1 MKSRASQLICFLVLV
16 MAGNAFSQSD
26 SDSIY
31 LKIRILSEY
40 PLHQAIVTPLSG
52 NYDICHRKEKIS
64 SLSENTPLILLVNER
79 KVRIKKPAGS
89 LGSFDTVYLRKAG
102 GCGLF
107 HLRAGKKE
115 RTYNDELIAFISGQH
130 LVMIN
135 RVSLEPYTAGVVQA
149 EAGNGH
155 DPEFY
160 KIQSLISRTYALRNI
175 RKHETE
181 GYQLCDQVH
190 CQLYRGQCL
199 QQDILDAVEATRG
212 LVIMGP
218 DTQLIS
224 AAFHSNSGGETC
236 NSEDVWSL
244 PSVYLKAVT
253 DSFSLEMPGARWE
266 KTVSKSKW
274 LHHLKSR
281 YNFPLHDSARLD
293 SALNFRQL
301 HRRPYYVNN
310 IPLKELRN
318 DFKLRS
324 TFFDVIDQG
333 DEVLLRGRGYG
344 HGVGLSQEGAIR
356 MTRLGYHYEDILRFY
371 YRQISIDKIDTTR
384 IPKRPSSVQS
394 QPGL

>member
-1 MKSRASQLICFLVLV
+1 MKSCTALLCWIPFLFL
-16 MAGNAFSQSD
+16 AGNASSQSNP
-26 SDSIY
+26 DSIY
-31 LKIRILSEY
+31 LKIRIFSEY
-40 PLHQAIVTPLSG
+40 PLHQAIFTPLSG
-52 NYDICHRKEKIS
+52 DYDICHRTEKIS
-64 SLSENTPLILLVNER
+64 SLAENTPLILLVNEK

-89 LGSFDTVYLRKAG
+89 LGSYDTVYLRKEGAKG
-102 GCGLF
+102 QF

-115 RTYNDELIAFISGQH
+115 RIYDGELIGFVSGQH
-130 LVMIN
+130 LVLIN
-135 RVSLEPYTAGVVQA
+135 RVSLEAYTSGVVQA

-181 GYQLCDQVH
+181 AYQLCDQVH
-190 CQLYRGQCL
+190 CQLYKGRNL
-199 QQDILDAVEATRG
+199 QQEILDAVDATRG
-212 LVIMGP
+212 QVILGP

-253 DSFSLEMPGARWE
+253 DSFSLDMPGARWE
-266 KTVSKSKW
+266 KTISKNRW
-274 LHHLKSR
+274 LHHLKER
-281 YNFPLHDSARLD
+281 YNFPLQDSARLD

-301 HRRPYYVNN
+301 HRRPIYVNN

-324 TFFDVIDQG
+324 TFFDVVDQG
-333 DEVLLRGRGYG
+333 EEILLKGKGYG

-371 YRQISIDKIDTTR
+371 YRQIRIDKIDTSL
-384 IPKRPSSVQS
+384 IPKRPLSVPP
-394 QPGL
+394 QPGH